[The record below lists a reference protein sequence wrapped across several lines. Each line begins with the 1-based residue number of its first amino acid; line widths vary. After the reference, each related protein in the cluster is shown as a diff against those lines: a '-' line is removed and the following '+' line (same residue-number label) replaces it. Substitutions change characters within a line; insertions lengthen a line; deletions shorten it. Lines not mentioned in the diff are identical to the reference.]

1 MPPRPAPT
9 AADLGATNAVLAQ
22 LLRRLA
28 GTQEAA
34 EAKGRGMAEQVDSL
48 QEQAAR
54 EVEKRQRLQSI
65 AGVMAYP

>member
-1 MPPRPAPT
+1 
-9 AADLGATNAVLAQ
+9 
-22 LLRRLA
+22 
-28 GTQEAA
+28 
-34 EAKGRGMAEQVDSL
+34 MAEQVDSL